1 MPPPGAHDPLA
12 LLLPPS
18 TATIMIQFLQDRLEA
33 AGVDRLVLGL
43 SGGLDSAVVAA
54 LCAKAVKPGQVLAL
68 SMPVKEVASTDL
80 ARRWAAELGI
90 GHELVALDELY
101 KKTKDK
107 LEPLIVSVKGVRDPM
122 PPARQQLVQANALAR
137 LRMLMLYSTAQARG
151 ALVAG
156 TSNKSELLVGYYTK
170 WGDGASDV
178 APIGD
183 LYKTQVRLLA
193 DTLEVPQAIRAA
205 PPSAEL
211 WEGQTDEAE
220 LGLPYRELDRIL
232 YGIEQKLPYE
242 RVAELTGQP
251 LLEIQRIA
259 LLIRHTAHKRKL
271 PLIPKL
277 GLRTVGLDWREVV
290 GIQ

>member
-1 MPPPGAHDPLA
+1 MV
-12 LLLPPS
+12 
-18 TATIMIQFLQDRLEA
+18 QFLQDRLKA
-33 AGVDRLVLGL
+33 AGAKGFVLGL

-54 LCAKAVKPGQVLAL
+54 LCAKAVEPEQVLAL
-68 SMPVKEVASTDL
+68 SMPVREGDSTAL
-80 ARRWAAELGI
+80 AQQWAGELGI
-90 GHELVALDELY
+90 GYELVVLDELY
-101 KKTKDK
+101 KKTRKE
-107 LEPLIVSVKGVRDPM
+107 LEPLIVNVKGVREPM
-122 PPARQQLVQANALAR
+122 PSAPRQLVEANALAR
-137 LRMLMLYSTAQARG
+137 LRMVMLYSTAQARG

-156 TSNKSELLVGYYTK
+156 TSNKSELLTGYFTK

-193 DTLEVPQAIRAA
+193 EELGVTEAIRAA

-220 LGLPYRELDRIL
+220 LGLSYTELDRIL
-232 YGIEQKLPYE
+232 IGLEQKLPHA
-242 RVAELTGQP
+242 RVAELTGQS
-251 LLEIQRIA
+251 EKEVQRVA
-259 LLIRHTAHKRKL
+259 LMVHLTSHKRKL

-290 GIQ
+290 GLH